1 MSHKFETTF
10 AGKPFIIET
19 GKLAKQASGA
29 VTITHGDSSVLVT
42 AVISKDPK
50 KNADFLPLSCDYIEK
65 TFAAGKIPGGFFKRE
80 GRPSELATLTSRFI
94 DRPVRPLFPDGY
106 FYETQVIAT
115 VLSDDNIHTPD
126 ILAMTGASAALCISE
141 APFLGP
147 IVGVRVG
154 RVDGKLV
161 LNPTKDDLE
170 KSELNIIVAGSKE
183 AVVMVEGEA
192 KEVSEEVMFSA
203 IQFAHSEMQVLIS
216 LQEEMIKKL
225 GKKKLEV
232 KIPEVDPEF
241 TKKVLDKI
249 GNGIKEAV
257 KIPTK
262 IERYNALDTLKR
274 SLVEELVPKDDNT
287 GAAGRISEIMSDEKY
302 KIVREMILKNGARI
316 DGRTSTDIRKI
327 TCEIGLLARSHG
339 SALFTRGETQ
349 ALVVAT
355 LGTKEDQ
362 QLIDAVAGEYYK
374 RFMLHY
380 NFPPFSVGEV
390 KPLRSPGRREVGHG
404 ALAERAIQYVL
415 PDPEAFPYTMR
426 IVSEILESNG
436 SSSMASVCGAT
447 LALMDAGVPI
457 KAPVAGIAM
466 GLIKEDDK
474 VVILSDILG
483 DEDHL
488 GDMDFKVTGTR
499 NGITAMQM
507 DIKIK
512 GLTKEIMEKALEQA
526 RVG

>member
-232 KIPEVDPEF
+232 KI
-241 TKKVLDKI
+241 
-249 GNGIKEAV
+249 
-257 KIPTK
+257 
-262 IERYNALDTLKR
+262 
-274 SLVEELVPKDDNT
+274 
-287 GAAGRISEIMSDEKY
+287 
-302 KIVREMILKNGARI
+302 
-316 DGRTSTDIRKI
+316 
-327 TCEIGLLARSHG
+327 
-339 SALFTRGETQ
+339 
-349 ALVVAT
+349 
-355 LGTKEDQ
+355 
-362 QLIDAVAGEYYK
+362 
-374 RFMLHY
+374 
-380 NFPPFSVGEV
+380 
-390 KPLRSPGRREVGHG
+390 
-404 ALAERAIQYVL
+404 
-415 PDPEAFPYTMR
+415 
-426 IVSEILESNG
+426 
-436 SSSMASVCGAT
+436 
-447 LALMDAGVPI
+447 
-457 KAPVAGIAM
+457 
-466 GLIKEDDK
+466 
-474 VVILSDILG
+474 
-483 DEDHL
+483 
-488 GDMDFKVTGTR
+488 
-499 NGITAMQM
+499 
-507 DIKIK
+507 
-512 GLTKEIMEKALEQA
+512 
-526 RVG
+526 